1 MSQKRVGADVPAA
14 ADAGESPTRAA
25 LQRQMEEARD
35 SITETVSE
43 IKTVVAQQYEEVK
56 DTYETV
62 KEGVGEVLDWRE
74 QFERN
79 PVVWGAGAVSVGI
92 LIGVG
97 LAHVFDD
104 EESGGGS
111 GRGRR
116 KSKEPGTGERLIG
129 ELTGLADAVMPTISG
144 KIKEMFGLDLSEYLS
159 ATSARRA
166 AVAKKSAPRQLEEKK
181 RTAGGGASA
190 KKSGAKKVSAK
201 KMLRRRP
208 AAKKTAAKKVRAR

>member
-1 MSQKRVGADVPAA
+1 MSKKRAGGASAS
-14 ADAGESPTRAA
+14 DAGENRSKAD
-25 LQRQMEEARD
+25 LQRRMDEARD

-56 DTYETV
+56 ETYETV

-97 LAHVFDD
+97 LAHVFD
-104 EESGGGS
+104 EEEAG

-116 KSKEPGTGERLIG
+116 QSKEPTTGERLIG
-129 ELTGLADAVMPTISG
+129 ELTGLADAVLPTISG
-144 KIKEMFGLDLSEYLS
+144 KIKELFGLDLDDYFRQTRE
-159 ATSARRA
+159 RRER
-166 AVAKKSAPRQLEEKK
+166 PK
-181 RTAGGGASA
+181 RLAS
-190 KKSGAKKVSAK
+190 KV
-201 KMLRRRP
+201 
-208 AAKKTAAKKVRAR
+208 AAKKRASKAKAGKRTSQGGVQPRAAKPPASGTKAAAKKRAARRKE

>member
-1 MSQKRVGADVPAA
+1 MTKER
-14 ADAGESPTRAA
+14 ERAA
-25 LQRQMEEARD
+25 VPGVDALANPTKAELQRQMEEARD

-43 IKTVVAQQYEEVK
+43 IKSVVSQQYEEVR

-97 LAHVFDD
+97 LSHVFDD
-104 EESGGGS
+104 EEEK

-129 ELTGLADAVMPTISG
+129 ELTGLADAVLPTISG
-144 KIKEMFGLDLSEYLS
+144 KIKELFGLDISEYLS
-159 ATSARRA
+159 AANARRA
-166 AVAKKSAPRQLEEKK
+166 TRERVPQKRTAKKRPSQVARGAKKSAAK
-181 RTAGGGASA
+181 R
-190 KKSGAKKVSAK
+190 VSAK
-201 KMLRRRP
+201 KP
-208 AAKKTAAKKVRAR
+208 AAKKSDAKKPGAS

>member
-1 MSQKRVGADVPAA
+1 MSKKRTGADVPA
-14 ADAGESPTRAA
+14 DVGENPTRAE

-43 IKTVVAQQYEEVK
+43 IKSVVVQQYEEVK

-159 ATSARRA
+159 ATSARRTA
-166 AVAKKSAPRQLEEKK
+166 AAKKSAPRKLAAKK
-181 RTAGGGASA
+181 RAAGGGSA
-190 KKSGAKKVSAK
+190 KKSGAKKISAK
-201 KMLRRRP
+201 KPGVRKRD
-208 AAKKTAAKKVRAR
+208 AKKTKVA